1 MSVTDI
7 FKKKRIPTDDEVMQ
21 MGVLGRKLNVNPSSE
36 TTLARLEGRLKRVT
50 QFLKSGKG
58 TEEKRVNLERTQKRL
73 QIEIILRKG
82 EL

>member
-1 MSVTDI
+1 MSVIDI
-7 FKKKRIPTDDEVMQ
+7 FRKKRIPTDEEVVQ
-21 MGVLGRKLNVNPSSE
+21 MGMLGRELNVNPSSE

-50 QFLKSGKG
+50 QYLEEGSP
-58 TEEKRVNLERTQKRL
+58 TTEKRVNMERTQKRL